1 MTMTAMALP
10 TDFAPPI
17 FNRSDLLER
26 AGGDLELLN
35 AVLEVFASERP
46 GMWRDV
52 ELGFAE
58 GDVSRLLSASHK
70 LKGALLNLGAARAAE
85 QARVLEAACREGR
98 VTPSML
104 QRLGAALEELDDEL
118 AQETRQ

>member
-26 AGGDLELLN
+26 AGGDSELLN
-35 AVLEVFASERP
+35 VVLEVFASERP

-52 ELGFAE
+52 EVGFAE

-85 QARVLEAACREGR
+85 QARALEVACHEGR
-98 VTPSML
+98 ATASML
-104 QRLGAALEELDDEL
+104 LRLGAALDELDAQL
-118 AQETRQ
+118 AQEPRQ